1 MAQLK
6 DLIVNGASRF
16 IGDIFGTNA
25 TFSGDVMP
33 ETDNVQSL
41 GDSTHRWKIYGA
53 ITGSLDKTFKVKLN
67 NTQYTYDGSADIDLS
82 TIYAPTA
89 GGTANTQALVGNG
102 ATATP
107 KWVNISPSISITAGT
122 SSATPK
128 VNVTVL
134 GQSGTAQGITTATTG
149 VYGATKLTDVY
160 TSTDA
165 TLAAT
170 GKSILAAIQTLA
182 VSAVGGGTGEY
193 ISKISETDG
202 KIVATKTTTTV
213 SNTWTD
219 GTTAGPTIKTTVND
233 IDGTAV
239 AIPSASASVSGVVT
253 TGTQTFAGDKTF
265 NDDISANTLTI
276 TSTGGIRHIAFSRST
291 KPSYIWAP
299 DQGGVAIGANET
311 LSLANTA
318 AVFDKIS
325 VHPGAT
331 NTFILGTSDYRW
343 KALYIGTTD
352 SYGGQEQPIYWN
364 DGVPEA
370 GNPVWTLKGGSGIPS
385 GTDLNTVTTIG
396 NYWNTT
402 TTSRT
407 ILNNPY
413 SEEASSSMQAYQLKV
428 ETSFGS
434 SEDYLRQQ
442 LIIYNSGVKAER
454 HSNSGGSSWSS
465 WRVNVFKNSDASTK
479 EGDNNKPI
487 YIAAN
492 GKATAIDYS
501 IDANINSGTK
511 DYIAYYSGK
520 NTISQ
525 TAHAHFNWTELSGT
539 TKGYEELVLG
549 DKTNQFGRLALY
561 GKANASGGAYI
572 VANNASSWLTHTF
585 PDTAGWI
592 VTAGNGSSTGA
603 GAADRPIYVSTAGV
617 ATQTTYRMAGTNAN
631 ATTGL
636 TFSDDLNT
644 GIWYV
649 NGITADEDK
658 ASLYNQS
665 DGAIIANRY
674 NDNWI
679 SEIYQDYRT
688 GQLAIRGKNSGT
700 WQPWRKVLDSTN
712 YTLYSGNAR
721 IFYGTC
727 STAAGTAEKD
737 VTCTAYDALTVGD
750 IIFVTFANTNSGA
763 VGSLKLDVNGKG
775 AKPIKYLGNA
785 TKSNLPSAGYIIKDT
800 PYRFVYDGTNWVMDL
815 YYNTNTNT
823 LLRTYASATNI
834 DVPLI
839 GQSSAASTTAA
850 WSTYTGIHKDWYGV
864 IPNDDTKRAKIN
876 LSTGAMTVPG
886 GITSGKFIANHVSGE
901 NQEFLIRYN
910 DEDIMSLELGIGNVN
925 HGIYDYKNSKWM
937 IYADNSGNI
946 NMNGNALTANA
957 ISPAGNSGQF
967 WRGDN
972 TWNNTINSYIGSYR
986 ESTTAQNWPS
996 GIYFTTKDTTT
1007 TNSATG
1013 YIYCYQDHGSPSWG
1027 LNMVIQP
1034 TGNLIIGSGESPGS
1048 FYANA
1053 ILGKTV
1059 SSNETTVGASSASF
1073 MENGEQ
1079 TIITSDSRIYFF
1091 TNCNTI
1097 DNRNL
1102 SYIDTNGYYWG
1113 TRVYGAVWND
1123 YAEYRKTQ
1131 ENIQPGRCIKEN
1143 GDDSLSITTKRLERG
1158 CEIVS
1163 DTFGFAIGENNESK
1177 TPTAASGR
1185 VLAYPYESREEFASH
1200 IGWPVCS
1207 GPNGTV
1213 SIMTEEEEEKYPSR
1227 IIGTISAVPDYEEW
1241 GTGNVKVDGRVW
1253 IRIR

>member
-1 MAQLK
+1 
-6 DLIVNGASRF
+6 
-16 IGDIFGTNA
+16 
-25 TFSGDVMP
+25 MP

-41 GDSTHRWKIYGA
+41 GDSTHRWKIYGT

-89 GGTANTQALVGNG
+89 GGTAGYVLVGAG

-107 KWVNISPSISITAGT
+107 AWHAGLTLAGTAAASYIASFSGTTASTSTTTGAVKIAGGLGVAGQVTAARVGINGSDTSYTLYVNGTTYIKHSSASNARPIISGTRTDKHLSIGNSGFQTYNNNTESLLYLNYYGGAVNIGSASTATATRDFYGMFDFHSADGFTYSGIGAASANSSRPVWFSYGTNITGRPVYDDDFQYNPALNRIDLIHASGTGGEYRVTYGSTVDMWLGIGSGDENHGLYDAKAGKWMISADISG
-122 SSATPK
+122 
-128 VNVTVL
+128 NVTV
-134 GQSGTAQGITTATTG
+134 
-149 VYGATKLTDVY
+149 
-160 TSTDA
+160 
-165 TLAAT
+165 
-170 GKSILAAIQTLA
+170 
-182 VSAVGGGTGEY
+182 
-193 ISKISETDG
+193 
-202 KIVATKTTTTV
+202 
-213 SNTWTD
+213 
-219 GTTAGPTIKTTVND
+219 
-233 IDGTAV
+233 
-239 AIPSASASVSGVVT
+239 
-253 TGTQTFAGDKTF
+253 
-265 NDDISANTLTI
+265 
-276 TSTGGIRHIAFSRST
+276 
-291 KPSYIWAP
+291 
-299 DQGGVAIGANET
+299 
-311 LSLANTA
+311 
-318 AVFDKIS
+318 
-325 VHPGAT
+325 
-331 NTFILGTSDYRW
+331 
-343 KALYIGTTD
+343 
-352 SYGGQEQPIYWN
+352 
-364 DGVPEA
+364 
-370 GNPVWTLKGGSGIPS
+370 
-385 GTDLNTVTTIG
+385 
-396 NYWNTT
+396 
-402 TTSRT
+402 
-407 ILNNPY
+407 
-413 SEEASSSMQAYQLKV
+413 
-428 ETSFGS
+428 
-434 SEDYLRQQ
+434 
-442 LIIYNSGVKAER
+442 
-454 HSNSGGSSWSS
+454 
-465 WRVNVFKNSDASTK
+465 
-479 EGDNNKPI
+479 
-487 YIAAN
+487 N
-492 GKATAIDYS
+492 GYS
-501 IDANINSGTK
+501 INANINSGTK

-539 TKGYEELVLG
+539 TKGREELVLG

-561 GKANASGGAYI
+561 GKADASGGAYI

-603 GAADRPIYVSTAGV
+603 GAADRPIYVSADGV

-674 NDNWI
+674 NNNWI

-727 STAAGTAEKD
+727 STAAATAEKD

-750 IIFVTFANTNSGA
+750 VIFVTFANTNSGA

-785 TKSNLPSAGYIIKDT
+785 TKSNLPSAGYIIANT

-815 YYNTNTNT
+815 YYNTNTV
-823 LLRTYASATNI
+823 LRTYASATNI

-850 WSTYTGIHKDWYGV
+850 WSTYSGTHKDWYGV

-886 GITSGKFIANHVSGE
+886 GITSGKFIANHVNGG

-910 DEDIMSLELGIGNVN
+910 DEDIMSLELGTGNVN
-925 HGIYDYKNSKWM
+925 HGIYDYKNNKWM

-1059 SSNETTVGASSASF
+1059 NSNETTVGASSASF